1 MMRNILLLI
10 IGLYVMACSESS
22 ILGDEFIGDDS
33 FDLSYID
40 TVSLELSTLRYD
52 SVITSTSDRLLLA
65 YQSDSVFTGMNTEG
79 YFLLAP
85 ASDNTITDSDVF
97 DSITISLPLDGYFYN
112 LEDYVSVNV
121 QLERLTEELESRA
134 YYNFSNPSSINSSK
148 TTLMNREV
156 KFYADR
162 DQDPEVRIDNAF
174 GESLFNLYQN
184 GSDKIETSSE
194 FYQYLK
200 GLQLSITS
208 DESVGIGL
216 VADSIRLRL
225 YYTNHTGDTESQ
237 SELDMYVS
245 GSPYFTHYSY
255 NQPQR
260 FESIVEFGDQVI
272 SDNTHHASLIHG
284 GLGYR
289 TLVSLPSIEELT
301 LTGKNYVI
309 SGALLKLFP
318 VESTDDLPETIYATY
333 VTEDLEIISSSS
345 LIVSLYY
352 DDDHGRD
359 TFFAIDVSDL
369 IASMFADESTRNYS
383 VVFDLDDD
391 LNNSISNLWIGDE
404 TYRSELILYTITNK

>member
-1 MMRNILLLI
+1 MSGLFYAIMMRNILLLI

-162 DQDPEVRIDNAF
+162 DQDPEVRIDNAL

-216 VADSIRLRL
+216 VADSIRVRL

-345 LIVSLYY
+345 LIVSLY
-352 DDDHGRD
+352 
-359 TFFAIDVSDL
+359 
-369 IASMFADESTRNYS
+369 
-383 VVFDLDDD
+383 
-391 LNNSISNLWIGDE
+391 
-404 TYRSELILYTITNK
+404 